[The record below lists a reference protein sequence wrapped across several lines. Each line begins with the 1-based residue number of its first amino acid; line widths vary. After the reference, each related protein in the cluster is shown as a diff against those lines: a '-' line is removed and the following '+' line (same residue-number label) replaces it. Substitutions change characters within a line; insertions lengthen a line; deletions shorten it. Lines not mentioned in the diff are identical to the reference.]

1 MAVEYPVRLVIPQK
15 EEPDSWKVLFQ
26 WWLFVIPHWT
36 FLAFLGV
43 GVLVAWVIS
52 FFSIL
57 FTGEY
62 PRILFNY
69 IVGVQRWGIRVSCY
83 MAMLRDEYPP
93 FSFDD
98 DYPVTFEVAY
108 PERLSKRLVLVK
120 WILVIPHLLIVD
132 VLGNFIF
139 LLSAFDGVYI
149 LLNKRSYTPFVELR
163 RGALYWTVRVWGY
176 ISLYTD
182 TYPPFSFDETAP
194 LEQAQTQTTT

>member
-26 WWLFVIPHWT
+26 WWLFVIPHWI

-43 GVLVAWVIS
+43 GVLVAWAIS

-108 PERLSKRLVLVK
+108 PERLSRTVSAGEMDPCDPTPAHSRCPGQL
-120 WILVIPHLLIVD
+120 H
-132 VLGNFIF
+132 
-139 LLSAFDGVYI
+139 LSAFC
-149 LLNKRSYTPFVELR
+149 L
-163 RGALYWTVRVWGY
+163 
-176 ISLYTD
+176 
-182 TYPPFSFDETAP
+182 
-194 LEQAQTQTTT
+194 